1 MNQNEITLKPIGI
14 IHTDFKTRKNVPRQ
28 GRLGNNNHGWIE
40 INPEL
45 VEGLDKLGE
54 FTHIFL
60 IFNFHQ
66 SDGFLLTQITPNHH
80 QQKGVFATRSPL
92 RPNPIGMTIVEVKKV
107 EGNKIWFSGADM
119 LDGTPLLDI
128 KPYSAELDIYQD
140 AKGGMPHHDN

>member
-1 MNQNEITLKPIGI
+1 MEQQKITLNPIGI
-14 IHTDFKTRKNVPRQ
+14 IHTEFKSRGEAPRQ
-28 GRLGNNNHGWIE
+28 GRLGTNNNGWIE

-45 VEGLDKLGE
+45 VAGLDKLDE
-54 FTHIFL
+54 FSHVFL

-66 SDGFLLTQITPNHH
+66 SEGFHLTQITPNHH
-80 QQKGVFATRSPL
+80 QQKGVFATRSPH
-92 RPNPIGMTIVEVKKV
+92 RPNPIGLTVVELEKV

-128 KPYSAELDIYQD
+128 KPYSAEIDIYQD